1 MLKNLYRKTE
11 KTRSKEYSKLV
22 LASIEELTTKKDGV
36 SFQQF
41 IEGTYLPWYKT
52 QVKESTYLNR
62 ATTIKK
68 HFSYFY
74 KMETNEIEPI
84 HVQN

>member
-1 MLKNLYRKTE
+1 M
-11 KTRSKEYSKLV
+11 
-22 LASIEELTTKKDGV
+22 LASTEELTTKKDGV

-41 IEGTYLPWYKT
+41 IEETYLPWYKT

-68 HFSYFY
+68 HF
-74 KMETNEIEPI
+74 PI
-84 HVQN
+84 STKWKQTKSNLSMFKTGS

>member
-22 LASIEELTTKKDGV
+22 LASTEELTTKKDGV

-41 IEGTYLPWYKT
+41 IEETYLP
-52 QVKESTYLNR
+52 
-62 ATTIKK
+62 
-68 HFSYFY
+68 
-74 KMETNEIEPI
+74 
-84 HVQN
+84 